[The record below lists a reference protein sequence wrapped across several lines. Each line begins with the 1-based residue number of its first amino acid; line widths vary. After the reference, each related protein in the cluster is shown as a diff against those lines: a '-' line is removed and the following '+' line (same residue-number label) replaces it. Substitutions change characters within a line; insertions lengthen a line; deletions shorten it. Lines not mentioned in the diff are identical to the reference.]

1 MSAGSVQLLNA
12 KNLIPID
19 LHPRMKVDHED
30 KGGYAYISPVLRSAS
45 RVLDGNTE
53 NVSLN
58 LSDTRRSGGPW
69 TTAKRRESLNG
80 DFEQFFLPRSSIS
93 FNITQLDSAQLRE
106 IQRFSALISRSWV
119 TDWVPSGFHLLPR
132 LKERLR
138 WHQHASEDDSRQWL
152 IFWSLS
158 WAKLIK
164 HLWQC
169 EDAKV
174 FWRWKQKFSNLKYFD
189 FFFENV

>member
-58 LSDTRRSGGPW
+58 LSDTRRSGGP
-69 TTAKRRESLNG
+69 
-80 DFEQFFLPRSSIS
+80 
-93 FNITQLDSAQLRE
+93 
-106 IQRFSALISRSWV
+106 
-119 TDWVPSGFHLLPR
+119 
-132 LKERLR
+132 
-138 WHQHASEDDSRQWL
+138 
-152 IFWSLS
+152 
-158 WAKLIK
+158 
-164 HLWQC
+164 
-169 EDAKV
+169 
-174 FWRWKQKFSNLKYFD
+174 
-189 FFFENV
+189 